1 MIVRDD
7 EMAYLQA
14 LPPLPTPAM
23 CFLGAFFPDVSI
35 VGTLLQAFDPPLD
48 LAPLD
53 LDGVAG
59 QDGRPPVESVPEPRM
74 PTDIAN
80 QNTDKI
86 ALVTGAAKRIG
97 KSIALRLAENGWSVG
112 IHYRK
117 SAAKAEAV
125 AAEVRLRGGR
135 AVTIQADL
143 TNETEVLEII
153 PKVRA
158 TLGPLTLLVNN
169 ASVFEMDK
177 ADTVTRQSWDKHIEA
192 NLRAPFVLSQAF
204 ARQLPEGEEGN
215 IINLLDQRVWKLTPY
230 FISYTIAKMGLWTLT
245 RSLALAYAPRIRVNG
260 IGPGPTL
267 PSPRQTEEQFA
278 QQSAA
283 MPLGH
288 GATPQEI
295 ARCVLYILS
304 APSMTGQMIALD
316 GGEHLGWQV
325 PGKGFQ
331 PRE

>member
-1 MIVRDD
+1 
-7 EMAYLQA
+7 
-14 LPPLPTPAM
+14 
-23 CFLGAFFPDVSI
+23 
-35 VGTLLQAFDPPLD
+35 
-48 LAPLD
+48 
-53 LDGVAG
+53 
-59 QDGRPPVESVPEPRM
+59 M
-74 PTDIAN
+74 PTDVAN
-80 QNTDKI
+80 ENSTKI
-86 ALVTGAAKRIG
+86 ALVTGGAKRIG
-97 KSIALRLAENGWSVG
+97 KSIALRLAENGWSVA

-135 AVTIQADL
+135 AMTIAGDL
-143 TNETEVLEII
+143 GREDEVLEII
-153 PKVRA
+153 PKVSA
-158 TLGPLTLLVNN
+158 ALGPLTLLVNN

-177 ADTVTRQSWDKHIEA
+177 ADTVTRESWDKHLEA

-204 ARQLPEGEEGN
+204 ARQLPEGEQGN
-215 IINLLDQRVWKLTPY
+215 IVNLLDQRVWKLTPY

-245 RSLALAYAPRIRVNG
+245 RTLALAYAPRIRVNG

-278 QQSAA
+278 AQSAA

-295 ARCVLYILS
+295 ARGILYILS

-331 PRE
+331 PSE

>member
-1 MIVRDD
+1 
-7 EMAYLQA
+7 
-14 LPPLPTPAM
+14 
-23 CFLGAFFPDVSI
+23 
-35 VGTLLQAFDPPLD
+35 
-48 LAPLD
+48 
-53 LDGVAG
+53 
-59 QDGRPPVESVPEPRM
+59 M

-80 QNTDKI
+80 QNNDKI
-86 ALVTGAAKRIG
+86 ALVTGGAKRIG
-97 KSIALRLAENGWSVG
+97 KSIVLRLAENGWSVAM
-112 IHYRK
+112 HYRK

-125 AAEVRLRGGR
+125 ANEVRLRGGR

-143 TNETEVLEII
+143 ARESEVVEII

-177 ADTVTRQSWDKHIEA
+177 ADTVTRESWDKHIEA

-215 IINLLDQRVWKLTPY
+215 IVNLLDQRVWKLTPY

-267 PSPRQTEEQFA
+267 PSPRQTDEQFA

-295 ARCVLYILS
+295 ARCLLYILS